1 MNAMNF
7 IVEKVS
13 NMIFISSNDQ
23 VYQAWD
29 ETEFTERKLSNA
41 KKKIA
46 ACYRIP
52 VTFSRTF

>member
-1 MNAMNF
+1 MNF

-46 ACYRIP
+46 ARYRIP